1 MGRIMGNEQPAMTTD
16 GRRHPGIFKQVGQ
29 LVAASEAAP
38 DLAYMG
44 RQLTLCCLPRTNPG
58 DKSQYLRQNGPYQLG
73 MAAGPGYKLPYGTLP
88 RLVLVWVCSEA
99 TQTQSRILTLGDS
112 FLDFMHQIG
121 ITDNSGG
128 KRSYRTRLADQ
139 MERLF
144 NSSVQMSY
152 RDDHGAGTV
161 GLRVAKRTEFW
172 WDPKRPHDRALWKS
186 RIELSA
192 EFFEEI
198 MQNPVPVDMN
208 ILKALTRSSLGL
220 DYYLWINYRVF
231 TLEQPLLL
239 TWPQLYRQFG
249 INPDNAGDKVTVQD
263 FRKKS
268 LRELKKIK
276 IAWPGLDYAT
286 PAGGLILRP
295 SPPSIPARQ
304 LRLLPR

>member
-1 MGRIMGNEQPAMTTD
+1 MTTD
-16 GRRHPGIFKQVGQ
+16 GRRHPGIFKQVDQ

-88 RLVLVWVCSEA
+88 RLVLVWLCSEA

-152 RDDHGAGTV
+152 RTITAQE
-161 GLRVAKRTEFW
+161 R
-172 WDPKRPHDRALWKS
+172 WDCVLPNARS
-186 RIELSA
+186 SGG
-192 EFFEEI
+192 
-198 MQNPVPVDMN
+198 
-208 ILKALTRSSLGL
+208 TRSG
-220 DYYLWINYRVF
+220 
-231 TLEQPLLL
+231 
-239 TWPQLYRQFG
+239 
-249 INPDNAGDKVTVQD
+249 
-263 FRKKS
+263 
-268 LRELKKIK
+268 
-276 IAWPGLDYAT
+276 
-286 PAGGLILRP
+286 PAIGRCGRAQ
-295 SPPSIPARQ
+295 SN
-304 LRLLPR
+304 

>member
-1 MGRIMGNEQPAMTTD
+1 M
-16 GRRHPGIFKQVGQ
+16 
-29 LVAASEAAP
+29 
-38 DLAYMG
+38 
-44 RQLTLCCLPRTNPG
+44 
-58 DKSQYLRQNGPYQLG
+58 
-73 MAAGPGYKLPYGTLP
+73 GPG
-88 RLVLVWVCSEA
+88 
-99 TQTQSRILTLGDS
+99 
-112 FLDFMHQIG
+112 
-121 ITDNSGG
+121 SGP
-128 KRSYRTRLADQ
+128 T
-139 MERLF
+139 
-144 NSSVQMSY
+144 
-152 RDDHGAGTV
+152 
-161 GLRVAKRTEFW
+161 
-172 WDPKRPHDRALWKS
+172 DRALWKS

>member
-1 MGRIMGNEQPAMTTD
+1 MGNEQPAMTTD
-16 GRRHPGIFKQVGQ
+16 GRRHFSLFKQVDQ
-29 LVAASEAAP
+29 LVAASEAEA

-73 MAAGPGYKLPYGTLP
+73 MSAGPGFKLPYGTLP
-88 RLVLVWVCSEA
+88 RLVLVWICSEA
-99 TQTQSRILTLGDS
+99 TQTQSRVLSLGDS
-112 FLDFMHQIG
+112 FLDFMQQIG

-128 KRSYRTRLADQ
+128 KRSYRVRLQDQ

-144 NSSVQMSY
+144 NSTVQMSY
-152 RDDHGAGTV
+152 RDEHGAGTM
-161 GLRVAKRTEFW
+161 GTRVADRTQFW
-172 WDPKRPHDRALWKS
+172 WDPKRPGDRALWQS
-186 RIELSA
+186 TIRLGEDLYN
-192 EFFEEI
+192 EI
-198 MQNPVPVDMN
+198 MQHPVPVDMN

-231 TLEQPLLL
+231 RLEQPLVL

-249 INPDNAGDKVTVQD
+249 LDPAKAGDNVTVQN
-263 FRKKS
+263 FRKNS

-295 SPPSIPARQ
+295 SPPSIPVRQ